1 MDHNKSSYPDVDSTT
16 NKNSWW
22 SQIMEVPEHET
33 GLLSAVCETTYDSL
47 KKISPV
53 SIVQI
58 PLYNI

>member
-22 SQIMEVPEHET
+22 SQIMEVPEHEK
-33 GLLSAVCETTYDSL
+33 GVLSAVCETTYDCL